1 MQDLLKSLYRIYCG
15 RKGQYDLPQEA
26 EDAFQSLV
34 KSLSSKADKHLLL
47 IVEDAHNMVAE
58 QVAEQ
63 SFICGFRL
71 AAALSMEILTPTTTV
86 ILVH

>member
-1 MQDLLKSLYRIYCG
+1 MQDLLKSLYRIYCEQKG
-15 RKGQYDLPQEA
+15 RYDLPQEA

-34 KSLSSKADKHLLL
+34 KRLSKEDKHLLL

-58 QVAEQ
+58 QVAER

-71 AAALSMEILTPTTTV
+71 AALLAMELMVNTEE
-86 ILVH
+86 

>member
-1 MQDLLKSLYRIYCG
+1 MQDLLKSLYRVYCE
-15 RKGQYDLPQEA
+15 RKGQYDLPQDA

-34 KSLSSKADKHLLL
+34 KSLSKEDKHLLL

-71 AAALSMEILTPTTTV
+71 AATLAMELMMNTEE
-86 ILVH
+86 

>member
-1 MQDLLKSLYRIYCG
+1 MQDLLKSLYRVYCE

-34 KSLSSKADKHLLL
+34 KSLSKEDKHLLL

-58 QVAEQ
+58 QVAER

-71 AAALSMEILTPTTTV
+71 ATMLAAELITDTSE
-86 ILVH
+86 

>member
-1 MQDLLKSLYRIYCG
+1 MQDLLKSLYRVYCE

-34 KSLSSKADKHLLL
+34 KSLSKEDKHLLL

-58 QVAEQ
+58 QVAKR

-71 AAALSMEILTPTTTV
+71 ATMLAAELITDTSE
-86 ILVH
+86 

>member
-1 MQDLLKSLYRIYCG
+1 MQDLIKSLYHVYCEQ
-15 RKGQYDLPQEA
+15 KDQYDLPPEA

-34 KSLSSKADKHLLL
+34 KSLSKEDKHLLL

-58 QVAEQ
+58 QAAEQ

-71 AAALSMEILTPTTTV
+71 AALLAMELMINTEE
-86 ILVH
+86 

>member
-1 MQDLLKSLYRIYCG
+1 MQDLLKSLYRVYCE

-26 EDAFQSLV
+26 EDAFQSLI
-34 KSLSSKADKHLLL
+34 KRLPKEDKHLLL

-58 QVAEQ
+58 QTAEQ

-71 AAALSMEILTPTTTV
+71 ATM
-86 ILVH
+86 LVVELMMDTEE

>member
-1 MQDLLKSLYRIYCG
+1 MQDLLKSLYRVYCE
-15 RKGQYDLPQEA
+15 RKDQYDLPQEA

-34 KSLSSKADKHLLL
+34 KSLSKEDKHLLL

-71 AAALSMEILTPTTTV
+71 AAILAIELMMDTEE
-86 ILVH
+86 

>member
-1 MQDLLKSLYRIYCG
+1 MQDLLKSLYRVYCE

-34 KSLSSKADKHLLL
+34 KRLSKGDKHLLL
-47 IVEDAHNMVAE
+47 MVEDAHNMVAE
-58 QVAEQ
+58 RAAEN

-71 AAALSMEILTPTTTV
+71 AAMLAMELV
-86 ILVH
+86 INTEE

>member
-1 MQDLLKSLYRIYCG
+1 MQDLLKSLYRVYCE
-15 RKGQYDLPQEA
+15 RKGQYDLPSEA

-34 KSLSSKADKHLLL
+34 KSLPKEDKHLLL

-71 AAALSMEILTPTTTV
+71 AALLAMELMVNTEE
-86 ILVH
+86 

>member
-1 MQDLLKSLYRIYCG
+1 MQDLLKSLYRVYCE
-15 RKGQYDLPQEA
+15 RKGQHDLPTEA

-34 KSLSSKADKHLLL
+34 KSLSKADKHLLL

-71 AAALSMEILTPTTTV
+71 AALLAMELMINTEE
-86 ILVH
+86 

>member
-1 MQDLLKSLYRIYCG
+1 MQDLLKSLYRVYCE
-15 RKGQYDLPQEA
+15 RKDQYDLPPEA

-34 KSLSSKADKHLLL
+34 KSLSKEDKHLLL

-58 QVAEQ
+58 QVAEN

-71 AAALSMEILTPTTTV
+71 AAALATELMINTEE
-86 ILVH
+86 

>member
-1 MQDLLKSLYRIYCG
+1 MQDLLKSLYRVYCE
-15 RKGQYDLPQEA
+15 RKGQYDLPPEA

-34 KSLSSKADKHLLL
+34 KSLPKEDKHLLL

-58 QVAEQ
+58 QVAEN

-71 AAALSMEILTPTTTV
+71 AALLAMELMINTEE
-86 ILVH
+86 

>member
-1 MQDLLKSLYRIYCG
+1 MQDLLKSLYRTYCE
-15 RKGQYDLPQEA
+15 RKVQYDLPQEA

-34 KSLSSKADKHLLL
+34 KRLSKEGKHLLL
-47 IVEDAHNMVAE
+47 IVEDAHNMVSE

-71 AAALSMEILTPTTTV
+71 AALLAMELMMDTEE
-86 ILVH
+86 

>member
-1 MQDLLKSLYRIYCG
+1 MQDLLKSLYRVYCE
-15 RKGQYDLPQEA
+15 RKGQDDLPQEA

-34 KSLSSKADKHLLL
+34 KSLSKEDKHLLL

-58 QVAEQ
+58 QVAER

-71 AAALSMEILTPTTTV
+71 ATMLAAELITDTSE
-86 ILVH
+86 

>member
-1 MQDLLKSLYRIYCG
+1 MQDLLKALYRIYCE
-15 RKGQYDLPQEA
+15 RKAQYNLPAEA

-34 KSLSSKADKHLLL
+34 KSLSKEDKHLLL

-58 QVAEQ
+58 QTAER

-71 AAALSMEILTPTTTV
+71 AAALAMELMMDAEE
-86 ILVH
+86 

>member
-1 MQDLLKSLYRIYCG
+1 MQDLLKSLYRVYCE
-15 RKGQYDLPQEA
+15 RKGQYDLPAEA

-34 KSLSSKADKHLLL
+34 KSLSKEDKHLLL
-47 IVEDAHNMVAE
+47 IVEDAHNIVAE

-71 AAALSMEILTPTTTV
+71 AAALAMELMINTEE
-86 ILVH
+86 